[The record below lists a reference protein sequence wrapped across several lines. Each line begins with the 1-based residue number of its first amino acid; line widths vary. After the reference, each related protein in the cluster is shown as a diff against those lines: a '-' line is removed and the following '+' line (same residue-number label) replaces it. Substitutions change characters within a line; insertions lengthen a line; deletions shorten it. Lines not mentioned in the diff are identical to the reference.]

1 MALRAIADALGQA
14 VGNVNV
20 SELQV
25 SPRLLVNPT
34 PPAVD
39 IYPADP
45 SQEDAAF
52 GSFSSLTLWTVRA
65 RVTTVDHD
73 ANQDLLLDLL
83 EPYGSTSVRAA
94 LLTDKTL
101 GGLAEGMDVD
111 RPTGMTVYPALEGTA
126 SYLGCEWRVR
136 IYTNGG
142 PVG

>member
-14 VGNVNV
+14 IGVVDVG
-20 SELQV
+20 ELQG

-52 GSFSSLTLWTVRA
+52 GPFSSLTLWTVRA
-65 RVTTVDHD
+65 RVSAVDPD
-73 ANQDLLLDLL
+73 ANQALLLDLL
-83 EPYGSTSVRAA
+83 EPYGSTSVRTAILA
-94 LLTDKTL
+94 DKTL

-111 RPTGMTVYPALEGTA
+111 RPTG
-126 SYLGCEWRVR
+126 
-136 IYTNGG
+136 
-142 PVG
+142 

>member
-1 MALRAIADALGQA
+1 MALRQIADALGQA
-14 VGNVNV
+14 VAAVDV
-20 SELQV
+20 VELQV

-34 PPAVD
+34 PPAID

-52 GSFSSLTLWTVRA
+52 GPFSSLTHWTVRA

-73 ANQDLLLDLL
+73 ANQDILLDLL

-94 LLTDKTL
+94 VLADKTL
-101 GGLAEGMDVD
+101 GGLAEGMAVD
-111 RPTGMTVYPALEGTA
+111 PPSGMTVYPALEGTA